1 MRQYF
6 SPHGTATRSE
16 YWAVQII
23 GFLTFAAVVL
33 LGVLFVVAQLFV
45 MAGVTYFV
53 AFVGYI
59 WLLITTSIRR
69 CDNAGI
75 SAWWTLATVLP
86 YIGLIVWIV
95 IGCLTPDAR
104 YASTPKSES

>member
-6 SPHGTATRSE
+6 STNGTATRSE

-23 GFLTFAAVVL
+23 GFLSFAAVVL
-33 LGVLFVVAQLFV
+33 LGIFFTIAQLFV
-45 MAGVTYFV
+45 FAGVAYLI
-53 AFVGYI
+53 AAVGYV

-75 SAWWTLATVLP
+75 SPWWTLATVLP

-95 IGCLTPDAR
+95 IGCLSPDPK
-104 YASTPKSES
+104 YASTSFTES